1 MYNLAANV
9 LVGAMMLAWVGVLC
23 GTFRYADAPDL
34 DEDHGGRRHAS
45 ISVAGGLTLTFAKID
60 RHNRSEPKMTPP
72 SDSIEDELQ
81 APAKST
87 TDGLQAAMPI
97 VYILWVAV
105 MMGLLL
111 NLLLL
116 ILYTRQ
122 SIRAK
127 AQLALKQSP
136 ESAQEALW
144 QTQMQLLIVCL
155 NLVPFCVLVLAG
167 YRVCVFI
174 QGLESTQRLR
184 EQAQTLFVRADLGCT
199 ITAVHHTVR
208 VLENRGLTACGGA
221 ATSNV
226 WLRIGAGQ
234 MDDVEARCQGEYG
247 DVAFTFDDY
256 AYDFNYSDHVLR
268 SRGESFLRPFRGTR
282 AANADDMQF
291 WVDHPRSSS
300 RAVQSTFSAG
310 DSVACWTPIF
320 LSPNQTAANQWREF
334 HDWRSKFQCANR
346 LCVKIFDPVFDLKD
360 PQWHSGELELTLIAV
375 AVALAGT
382 SLLLLT
388 WCCCAYEFCCH
399 RLFSLE
405 PSPEKVHTES
415 YAFSLISYTPPCTLH
430 RTSVPD

>member
-1 MYNLAANV
+1 
-9 LVGAMMLAWVGVLC
+9 
-23 GTFRYADAPDL
+23 
-34 DEDHGGRRHAS
+34 
-45 ISVAGGLTLTFAKID
+45 
-60 RHNRSEPKMTPP
+60 MTPP
-72 SDSIEDELQ
+72 SESIEDELQ
-81 APAKST
+81 APAKSS

-105 MMGLLL
+105 MIGLLL

-127 AQLALKQSP
+127 AQLALKHSL

-144 QTQMQLLIVCL
+144 QTQMQRLIVCL
-155 NLVPFCVLVLAG
+155 NLVPFCLLLLAG

-184 EQAQTLFVRADLGCT
+184 EQAQTLFVRANLGCT

-282 AANADDMQF
+282 AAVARGRACRRVVFTRACIKIYLCAQNADDMQF

-360 PQWHSGELELTLIAV
+360 PQWHSGELELTLCALSSQPLSGCGVCFSEHIVPNSHPNTMCRIAV

-405 PSPEKVHTES
+405 PSPDKVHTES
-415 YAFSLISYTPPCTLH
+415 YAFNLISYTPPRTLH
-430 RTSVPD
+430 LTSVPD